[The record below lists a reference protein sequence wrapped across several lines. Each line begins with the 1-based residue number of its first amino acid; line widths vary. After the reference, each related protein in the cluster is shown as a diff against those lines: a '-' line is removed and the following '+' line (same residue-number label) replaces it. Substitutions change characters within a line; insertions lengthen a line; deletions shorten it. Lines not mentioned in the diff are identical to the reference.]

1 MNGIRP
7 RKDLQI
13 QKVLLSIFIA
23 AQVQPLGSRLRA
35 SSRVY
40 GGYRGTV
47 ETTLRYLLA
56 AWLYNLKDAFCAMP
70 REQIFSHLPLIMR
83 TTRATATTPDYLP
96 TY

>member
-35 SSRVY
+35 SSSVY
-40 GGYRGTV
+40 GGYTEV
-47 ETTLRYLLA
+47 
-56 AWLYNLKDAFCAMP
+56 
-70 REQIFSHLPLIMR
+70 Q
-83 TTRATATTPDYLP
+83 
-96 TY
+96 